1 MPHDLEKA
9 ARMPIRPAIA
19 AQATRPASRPFAEP
33 PARRP
38 EGLVA
43 CAYRSESSTRV
54 LQRAAARWFAVAVVL
69 PAGACGGDAGS
80 SSAASRVDTLPFA
93 APAAVTPGYATGD
106 PSATLVVEEWA
117 DFQCPFCAQHYTE
130 NHEAIGAAL
139 DELGARFEVYEIGAP
154 GHPQSLDATVAARC
168 AGEQGAYAAARD
180 AIYTNQSEWSGSLE
194 ADTILRALLLPSVA
208 DTAALDD
215 CLRNQRVTVGQ
226 ILNRNMR
233 AAVGRGVRSTPT
245 TIIRLGNAEQQLRG
259 VVSADAVREAI
270 AAMSGPRAGAAP
282 DDG

>member
-1 MPHDLEKA
+1 
-9 ARMPIRPAIA
+9 MPIRPAIA
-19 AQATRPASRPFAEP
+19 NQASSRVSRPCAEP
-33 PARRP
+33 PARRRKGSVVP
-38 EGLVA
+38 TRRST
-43 CAYRSESSTRV
+43 AYGW
-54 LQRAAARWFAVAVVL
+54 LAAAILL
-69 PAGACGGDAGS
+69 PLGACGGDAGS

-106 PSATLVVEEWA
+106 PAATLVVEEWA
-117 DFQCPFCAQHYTE
+117 DFQCPFCAQHYTA
-130 NHEAIGAAL
+130 NHEAIEAAL

-168 AGEQGAYAAARD
+168 AGAQGAYAAARD
-180 AIYTNQSEWSGSLE
+180 AIYTNQSAWSGSLE
-194 ADTILRALLLPSVA
+194 ADTILRALVLPSVP

-233 AAVGRGVRSTPT
+233 AAAGRGVRSTPT
-245 TIIRLGNAEQQLRG
+245 TIIRMGNAERQLRG

-270 AAMSGPRAGAAP
+270 ASMSGPRSGAAP
-282 DDG
+282 DTG